1 VSHTRFNVVH
11 PEADCIHGFG
21 SGEFVS
27 VLGSEAFVSIRR
39 IGSEAFVSVQDLR
52 EQVHWYLVAGDAKM
66 P

>member
-1 VSHTRFNVVH
+1 MSDTRFNVVH

-39 IGSEAFVSVQDLR
+39 IGSEAFVSV
-52 EQVHWYLVAGDAKM
+52 
-66 P
+66 